1 MENFDVTKDYYAILG
16 VPINADD
23 QLIISSYLN
32 AQTGKSAEELV
43 EINKAFAI
51 LINHET
57 RQAYTTAR
65 AKYLAGLTTSDGVS
79 VERQN
84 SEPVEEPTSIV
95 AVQNPERVQG
105 EVGDTTPRRRR
116 SDRNRVV
123 QVEQAPEET
132 SKKGHKV
139 LKGIGITALILA
151 LLVGAGAVGKNWD
164 NITSWLHSN
173 GNRSAVVQ
181 TVDDEDITLR
191 DEDVVIPT
199 ATPAIN
205 QEDITLIGEGFGVNT
220 PAPTSTPA
228 AAVVEEGAYAGM
240 NQVKAFGN
248 ALDPAQVEERAT
260 RLLAYVDSIGG
271 YNINTGL
278 KWTLEDMKRIVLYFN
293 GAYVPTNEANAFKME
308 DDLLAFACVPL
319 NDPRIVRGV
328 SFSVD
333 CPTDGDYIADPVNFT
348 DMLLMGDSYCY
359 PYLQW
364 LQEQWNIMITADTSE
379 ARRTAVN
386 QVLQSYADIMYGTG
400 YKMTT
405 ADGREIVITDKDLT
419 ARSRI
424 NDGNIFRLY
433 GLMIPIFG
441 SDLTEQDFQVE
452 GVNGVT
458 HVAAADLYLQLNV
471 RCAEDIIQDAKY
483 DEDGRIYFTDGITNT
498 YGWIQRNTITAAT
511 DNLYFGNA
519 DYYAETQTYSLK

>member
-1 MENFDVTKDYYAILG
+1 MENFDVKKDYYAILG
-16 VPINADD
+16 VPVNADD

-32 AQTGKSAEELV
+32 AQAGKSAEELV

-65 AKYLAGLTTSDGVS
+65 AKYLAGLTTSDGVL

-84 SEPVEEPTSIV
+84 SEPAQEPTSIV

-105 EVGDTTPRRRR
+105 EGVDTTPRRRR

-123 QVEQAPEET
+123 QEEQAPEET

-139 LKGIGITALILA
+139 IKGISITALILA
-151 LLVGAGAVGKNWD
+151 LLVAAGAVGKNWD
-164 NITSWLHSN
+164 NITSWLRSN

-181 TVDDEDITLR
+181 TVDDS
-191 DEDVVIPT
+191 
-199 ATPAIN
+199 
-205 QEDITLIGEGFGVNT
+205 DITLIGETTTYPTPAPTADDITLIGDGFGVN
-220 PAPTSTPA
+220 APTSTPA
-228 AAVVEEGAYAGM
+228 PAVVEEGAYEGM

-260 RLLAYVDSIGG
+260 RLLAYVDSVGG

-278 KWTLEDMKRIVLYFN
+278 KWTLEDMKRLVLYFN
-293 GAYVPTNEANAFKME
+293 GAYVPSNEANAFKME

-333 CPTDGDYIADPVNFT
+333 CPTDGDYIADPVKFT

-364 LQEQWNIMITADTSE
+364 LQEQWNIMITSDNSE
-379 ARRTAVN
+379 TRRIAVN

-441 SDLTEQDFQVE
+441 SDLTEQDFQVD

-458 HVAAADLYLQLNV
+458 HVAAIDLYLQLNV

-483 DEDGRIYFTDGITNT
+483 DEDGRIYFEDGITNT

-519 DYYAETQTYSLK
+519 DYYAETQTYSLSK